1 MRSPSR
7 WRYHSPPDRT
17 SLCARLHDSV
27 LELLAAAMV
36 LGACATP
43 APATNPGQLAA
54 SGRLAATDASSP
66 QLLAAEVRREL
77 TAMRSTRY
85 QHTTDVDERTGAYFY
100 DCSGLVDY
108 AAKRAVPADADALPI
123 STSLRPLAGDIERYL
138 HLGLA
143 HPIDGWTSLSRVDA
157 LHAGDV
163 IAWLATEDSSTG
175 DTGHVMIVLADPSAN
190 PARPDEWLV
199 RVADSTLSP
208 HGLDS
213 RPRGDTGLGTGTI
226 GLVADH
232 AGAPIAFYWQGGV
245 SGKAKRTGIALGR
258 PA

>member
-1 MRSPSR
+1 
-7 WRYHSPPDRT
+7 
-17 SLCARLHDSV
+17 V
-27 LELLAAAMV
+27 LALLAAAMV

-54 SGRLAATDASSP
+54 SGRRATDPSSP
-66 QLLAAEVRREL
+66 QHLAAEVRREL

-85 QHTTDVDERTGAYFY
+85 QHTTDVDERTGAYLY
-100 DCSGLVDY
+100 DCSGLLDY
-108 AAKRAVPADADALPI
+108 AAERAVPADAHALPT

-199 RVADSTLSP
+199 RVADSSLSP
-208 HGLDS
+208 HRLDS
-213 RPRGDTGLGTGTI
+213 RPPGDTGLGTGTI

-232 AGAPIAFYWQGGV
+232 AGAPIAFYWQGGI